1 MEDSL
6 SCLIEIDHLQYRYP
20 DGHFALRNIT
30 LHIRHGERVGLVGP
44 NGAGKTTLFNIL
56 SGVVDQFQGQV
67 SVAGCDLSTPE
78 GRRQVHCKLGIV
90 FQNTDDQIFNS
101 SVFDDIAFGP
111 LNLGLEAEEVK
122 RRVNTAMEEVGLHPD
137 FADRVPFHLSG
148 GEKRRVAIAGILAMQ
163 PQVLLLDEP
172 NSDLDPRGR
181 RELVQIL
188 DHLEITRVISSH
200 NLEFVLETCERV
212 VVLDEGCIQADGPV
226 QTILSDQS
234 IMDAHGLEVPASLAR
249 SPREKILQVE
259 IKKDSSGTI

>member
-1 MEDSL
+1 M

-90 FQNTDDQIFNS
+90 FQNTDDQFSIHRCLM
-101 SVFDDIAFGP
+101 ILLLTPEFG
-111 LNLGLEAEEVK
+111 
-122 RRVNTAMEEVGLHPD
+122 
-137 FADRVPFHLSG
+137 SG
-148 GEKRRVAIAGILAMQ
+148 GRGVKTGEHSDGGGRLAPRLCRQGSVSSIRWKAAVTSAGILAMQ

-172 NSDLDPRGR
+172 SSDLDPPDAENGK
-181 RELVQIL
+181 IL
-188 DHLEITRVISSH
+188 DH
-200 NLEFVLETCERV
+200 
-212 VVLDEGCIQADGPV
+212 
-226 QTILSDQS
+226 
-234 IMDAHGLEVPASLAR
+234 
-249 SPREKILQVE
+249 
-259 IKKDSSGTI
+259 